1 MMATN
6 ARAVGVVW
14 AFVVTLAAVGC
25 GVVGADD
32 PAVAAVELTLPEGGL
47 YEGDPGAPVTL
58 VEFGSFGC
66 GACAHFDRVVYP
78 RLDSAFVRPGR
89 VRYRYVDVS
98 QGGPFSYAAALSECL
113 TARMGVGRA
122 KRWVVDTAMS
132 TSDMRVA
139 ADSAAS
145 RVGITR
151 PAMVACVTAV
161 LQGGRRAAEMR
172 AADSLGVNG
181 TPTFVVGVRGEH
193 GRIVGWPYLG
203 IESPD
208 SLFRLIRA
216 VERRVVR

>member
-1 MMATN
+1 MSASD
-6 ARAVGVVW
+6 ARAAGVVW
-14 AFVVTLAAVGC
+14 ALVAALGVAGC
-25 GVVGADD
+25 GIAGADVSS
-32 PAVAAVELTLPEGGL
+32 VAAVELTLPDGGL

-78 RLDSAFVRPGR
+78 RLDSAFVRTGR

-98 QGGPFSYAAALSECL
+98 QGGPFSYGAALSECL
-113 TARMGVGRA
+113 AAPMGLGRA

-145 RVGITR
+145 RVGTTR
-151 PAMVACVTAV
+151 AAMVACVTAV
-161 LQGGRRAAEMR
+161 LQGGRRATEMR

-181 TPTFVVGVRGEH
+181 TPTFVVGVSGAH

-208 SLFRLIRA
+208 SLFRLVRA